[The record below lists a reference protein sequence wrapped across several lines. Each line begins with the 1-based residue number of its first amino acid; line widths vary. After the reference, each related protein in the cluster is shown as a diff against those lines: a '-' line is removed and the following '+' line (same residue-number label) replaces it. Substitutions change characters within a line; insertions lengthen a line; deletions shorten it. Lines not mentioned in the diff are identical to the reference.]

1 MSLYVDQSFEESNW
15 QQSCYPI
22 HTLNN
27 NHALP
32 EEEWFL
38 EPAALELLD
47 SEENPYLLMDY
58 SNNLH
63 ETVFLPGPLPPPHQ
77 SIEDLNNPL
86 LLSKKPK
93 NLALV
98 KKAPSKQLCRSN
110 MAQQPFYYPYRDKIV
125 VTGKQI
131 MTDTHRVSN
140 TSVPHTSCSTT
151 TYDNSTTTPPLNYT
165 TSPYSSAAAYI
176 DNNTNTNNCCTQSS
190 PVAQV
195 PSISGTSAFDQVDYY
210 NSSSSCFEPIYY
222 TSDVSL
228 CQDYGS
234 NTVTTSEKS
243 VDDWIQYLYS
253 DDEGCPSYE
262 EEPLGLNCDSLF
274 PEFAEEDLTML
285 DTILA
290 EETFSDKVDLPFL
303 PQQQDMPAGSS
314 AASPQYH
321 YLPEEAQ
328 PQQSQ
333 PQVIQ
338 YIPIAPKPSGYPAQ
352 SLSPTSSTSSTTTTT
367 TENTRSRKRQRIEFN
382 NSEEEYRIKR
392 DLNNKASAKSRQKK
406 REQQE
411 HMKLEK
417 VRLESRNRQLKN
429 EVEEFER
436 QIATLKDILYS
447 KIKK

>member
-1 MSLYVDQSFEESNW
+1 LSLYVDQSFEESNW

-22 HTLNN
+22 QSL
-27 NHALP
+27 NHAHP
-32 EEEWFL
+32 DEEWIL
-38 EPAALELLD
+38 EPAAYGLPE
-47 SEENPYLLMDY
+47 SEENPFMLMD

-63 ETVFLPGPLPPPHQ
+63 ETVFLPGPLPPLQQ
-77 SIEDLNNPL
+77 SKNALNNTQFL
-86 LLSKKPK
+86 MSKKK
-93 NLALV
+93 NLAPV
-98 KKAPSKQLCRSN
+98 MAPSKQFCHSN

-131 MTDTHRVSN
+131 VTDTHCIAN
-140 TSVPHTSCSTT
+140 TSVPHPSCST

-165 TSPYSSAAAYI
+165 SPYSSAAAPAYI
-176 DNNTNTNNCCTQSS
+176 DTNYISCTQQSS

-195 PSISGTSAFDQVDYY
+195 PSISGTSFDQVDY
-210 NSSSSCFEPIYY
+210 NSSSCFEPIYY
-222 TSDVSL
+222 NTNTSDVSF
-228 CQDYGS
+228 CQDNFYG

-243 VDDWIQYLYS
+243 VDDWIQYLHS
-253 DDEGCPSYE
+253 DDEEGCSPSYE
-262 EEPLGLNCDSLF
+262 QETLGINCDSLF

-290 EETFSDKVDLPFL
+290 EETFSDSVSLPFH

-314 AASPQYH
+314 AASPQYQ
-321 YLPEEAQ
+321 YLPEEQ
-328 PQQSQ
+328 PQQS
-333 PQVIQ
+333 QVIQ
-338 YIPIAPKPSGYPAQ
+338 YIPIAPKPADFQPAQ
-352 SLSPTSSTSSTTTTT
+352 SQSPTSSTSSSTTTTD
-367 TENTRSRKRQRIEFN
+367 NTNQRSRKRQRIVFN

-392 DLNNKASAKSRQKK
+392 DLNNAASAKSREKK
-406 REQQE
+406 RQQQE
-411 HMKLEK
+411 FMKLEK